1 MKFLDRAKVYVSSGD
16 GGAGC
21 VSFRRE
27 KFIPRGGPD
36 GGDGGCGGDVV
47 VECVASLN
55 TLIDYRY
62 RQHFRAGNGRP
73 GMGRGCSGARG
84 ADAVL
89 RVPEGTQ
96 IFAENETILLADLTR
111 AGDRV
116 VLARGGNGGYGNR
129 RFKSSRDRAPRR
141 ANSGLAGQDFSIWLR
156 LKSIA
161 DVGIVGLPNAGKSTL
176 FNSFAGTTSRI
187 GAYPF
192 TTLHPVL
199 GVLYEDIARRF
210 TVVDIP
216 GIIKDAHKG
225 AGLGH
230 RFLGH
235 VERCRLLVHLVDA
248 QQEDPLAIYRQLRG
262 ELEAYGRGIAD
273 KPEIIVLSKTDLVS
287 AEMVRSH
294 AGHLYEVCRMPPVLP
309 LSAHSGEGMANFL
322 GSVQKRLR
330 EQEDCVRRRESA
342 TA

>member
-1 MKFLDRAKVYVSSGD
+1 MKFLDRAKVHVSSGG

-27 KFIPRGGPD
+27 KFIPLGGPD
-36 GGDGGCGGDVV
+36 GGDGGRGGDVV

-73 GMGRGCSGARG
+73 GMGRGRSGAQG
-84 ADAVL
+84 ADVVL

-96 IFAENETILLADLTR
+96 VFAEDETTLLADLTR
-111 AGDRV
+111 AGERV
-116 VLARGGNGGYGNR
+116 LLARGGNGGHGNR
-129 RFKSSRDRAPRR
+129 RFKSSREQAPRR
-141 ANSGLAGQDFSIWLR
+141 ANPGLAGQEFAVWLR

-161 DVGIVGLPNAGKSTL
+161 DVGLVGLPNAGKSTL
-176 FNSFAGTTSRI
+176 FSALGKAKSKA

-199 GVLYEDIARRF
+199 GVLEASLAERS
-210 TVVDIP
+210 VAVDIP
-216 GIIKDAHKG
+216 GIIEGAHKG

-235 VERCRLLVHLVDA
+235 VERCRLLAHLVDGTRS
-248 QQEDPLAIYRQLRG
+248 DPAAAWRQLRA
-262 ELEAYGRGIAD
+262 ELGAYGKGVAD
-273 KPEIIVLSKTDLVS
+273 KPELVVLAKSDLLS
-287 AEMVRSH
+287 AAALQERRQRLEQ
-294 AGHLYEVCRMPPVLP
+294 ACQRPVLA
-309 LSAHSGEGMANFL
+309 LSAHSGAGMEAFAQTL
-322 GSVQKRLR
+322 RQRLQ
-330 EQEDCVRRRESA
+330 EQE
-342 TA
+342 TAPA